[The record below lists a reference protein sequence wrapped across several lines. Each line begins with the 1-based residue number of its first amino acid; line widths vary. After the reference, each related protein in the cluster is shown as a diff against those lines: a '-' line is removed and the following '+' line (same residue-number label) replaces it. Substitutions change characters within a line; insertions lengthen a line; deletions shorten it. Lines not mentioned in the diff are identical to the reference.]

1 MEVEFRKA
9 IQVLHEHEANPRL
22 TTGILELD
30 SLLAGGIELGTFSLL
45 YGDSERFIDRILYNL
60 TCNCQLPRERYGFD
74 AKAILLNC
82 GNYRQEQA
90 LLDLDLATSLLKA
103 NGLDPA
109 TGLDQIIAVSA
120 FNIDQAGEGV
130 EEVCNI
136 VNRDEQVRL
145 VVARNLAKFF
155 IEDGIRSKE
164 TLTRIQQLQH
174 LVGKL
179 WQACSVRDVSLV
191 ASCRPRR
198 ANILRPSPPEGGV
211 FLRHLVQV
219 MVCFRKKEES
229 GAMLAYLLKHPR
241 RKAGMA
247 EFSITHGDSVMGR
260 LTIPFRSQLQQ
271 QIENLTRSFREAL
284 MEPARRDAFDSIVKA
299 WTAEQGAMSYAK
311 VPSVLEVML
320 LAAAVDNRKTIEDLQ
335 DELRKLQSHLRKA
348 ESQLAEAKVA
358 ARTLPRARE

>member
-1 MEVEFRKA
+1 MQVEIRNG
-9 IQVLHEHEANPRL
+9 IQALREHEAKPKL

-30 SLLAGGIELGTFSLL
+30 SLLAGGIELGTFNLL

-60 TCNCQLPRERYGFD
+60 MCSCQLPPEKYGFD
-74 AKAILLNC
+74 AKTILLNC

-109 TGLDQIIAVSA
+109 RGLDQIIAVSA
-120 FNIDQAGEGV
+120 FNTDQARDAV

-136 VNRDEQVRL
+136 VNSDDRIRL
-145 VVARNLAKFF
+145 VVARNFPKFF
-155 IEDGIRSKE
+155 IEDDIRSKE
-164 TLTRIQQLQH
+164 SLARIQQLQH

-179 WQACSVRDVSLV
+179 WQVCSARQVSLV

-198 ANILRPSPPEGGV
+198 ANTLRPSPPEGGA
-211 FLRHLVQV
+211 FLRHLAQV
-219 MVCFRKKEES
+219 MVCFQKKEES
-229 GAMLAYLLKHPR
+229 GILLAYLLKHPK
-241 RKAGMA
+241 RKAGIA
-247 EFSITHGDSVMGR
+247 EFSLNHSDSVMGR

-284 MEPARRDAFDSIVKA
+284 MDPARRDAFDSIVKA
-299 WTAEQGAMSYAK
+299 WTSEQGAMSYAK

-320 LAAAVDNRKTIEDLQ
+320 LAATVDNRKTIEDLQ
-335 DELRKLQSHLRKA
+335 DEVRELRSHIQKAQSD
-348 ESQLAEAKVA
+348 LAEAKIA
-358 ARTLPRARE
+358 ARTLPRNTE